1 MKKLKLIILGNKKVG
16 KTKIL
21 NQLIGATFEI
31 ESQMIT
37 SPDKVIKKVKIKN
50 NELLLLEIWDIP
62 GSEFFLSSNKFFIK
76 KSNIILLVYDIT
88 NRSSFDDL
96 IIRLNQIKK
105 INNEKETIYGVIG
118 NKNDL
123 YMNRVIEEEE
133 GKNIANNNNALF
145 FEISANDNIII
156 ENIFIKLSEEYFER
170 KVKNEKREEENAI
183 KEGKT
188 IINYDNGDKY
198 IGYINNNKRD
208 GKGKMIFNN
217 GNIYDGDWLYDVFIK
232 GIISYKNGEEYEG
245 YINNNKREGKGK
257 MKYNNGDIYDGNW
270 INDFFINGIIKY
282 KNGEEYEG
290 YINNNK
296 REIKGEMKYNN
307 GDIYKGNWKNNLKE
321 GKGEMKYNNG
331 DIYEGDWKNDLKE
344 GKGKMKYN
352 NGDIYEGDWKN
363 DLKEGQGKF
372 INKKGYYEYEGEWN
386 NNYFNGYVEKYYNK
400 NKKLFQEYSINKN
413 RKVLIINENNQ
424 KLELKFNNSIIEG
437 EGIFSFINEKI
448 LIGTFNNNCNK
459 TLMKGILFFKNE
471 DIYEGDFD
479 TNGNRL
485 GKGIMKNING
495 EIFYGEFYN
504 KNEGLFCLN
513 EEDYNILKNINI
525 KEKNLIELFNLNLND
540 LFYVGNYKDNKK
552 EGEGILYM
560 NKNNEFQNIIYKGNF
575 KKDKKDGFGKIYFE
589 TGNIFES
596 YWESDKIDKKESC
609 IFYLNNEIQY
619 KNNNFNVNEWI
630 IFKNFEMFKIFGNN
644 NKKIINKTI
653 IR

>member
-170 KVKNEKREEENAI
+170 KIKNEKREEENAI

-198 IGYINNNKRD
+198 IGYINNNQRD

-217 GNIYDGDWLYDVFIK
+217 GDIYDGDWLYDVFIK
-232 GIISYKNGEEYEG
+232 GIISYKNGEEYKG

-282 KNGEEYEG
+282 KNGEEFEG

-296 REIKGEMKYNN
+296 REMKGEMKYNN

-331 DIYEGDWKNDLKE
+331 DIYEGDWKNDVKE

-352 NGDIYEGDWKN
+352 NGDIYEG
-363 DLKEGQGKF
+363 L
-372 INKKGYYEYEGEWN
+372 
-386 NNYFNGYVEKYYNK
+386 EK
-400 NKKLFQEYSINKN
+400 
-413 RKVLIINENNQ
+413 
-424 KLELKFNNSIIEG
+424 
-437 EGIFSFINEKI
+437 
-448 LIGTFNNNCNK
+448 
-459 TLMKGILFFKNE
+459 
-471 DIYEGDFD
+471 
-479 TNGNRL
+479 
-485 GKGIMKNING
+485 
-495 EIFYGEFYN
+495 
-504 KNEGLFCLN
+504 
-513 EEDYNILKNINI
+513 
-525 KEKNLIELFNLNLND
+525 
-540 LFYVGNYKDNKK
+540 
-552 EGEGILYM
+552 
-560 NKNNEFQNIIYKGNF
+560 
-575 KKDKKDGFGKIYFE
+575 
-589 TGNIFES
+589 
-596 YWESDKIDKKESC
+596 
-609 IFYLNNEIQY
+609 
-619 KNNNFNVNEWI
+619 
-630 IFKNFEMFKIFGNN
+630 
-644 NKKIINKTI
+644 
-653 IR
+653 